1 MKKLLSV
8 LLVLAMLLGACAL
21 AETVDLTGEWYLTEL
36 AMGDTS
42 VDPSALGMNITITLN
57 GDGTA
62 VLVSTYGDE
71 EETQEGTWA
80 QTEAGVEVVTG
91 ENPTALLLEDGKLKL
106 DMGEEGAMIFG
117 REKTEAPALPAAV
130 AAESEDAFLGTW
142 KITSVS
148 MMGLVVPA
156 EVAEINVTMTVEA
169 GKVTLLSG
177 EEPQE
182 IPTTFADGVLTASE
196 PDMGEIKLS
205 LCEDGTVS
213 LEVSMG
219 EAGQMIMYFTR
230 AE

>member
-91 ENPTALLLEDGKLKL
+91 ENPTALLLEDMSSSAK
-106 DMGEEGAMIFG
+106 A
-117 REKTEAPALPAAV
+117 
-130 AAESEDAFLGTW
+130 
-142 KITSVS
+142 
-148 MMGLVVPA
+148 
-156 EVAEINVTMTVEA
+156 EA
-169 GKVTLLSG
+169 GKANANASASINANILKRRLFTSG
-177 EEPQE
+177 VSSPHCGH
-182 IPTTFADGVLTASE
+182 A
-196 PDMGEIKLS
+196 
-205 LCEDGTVS
+205 LCQPGPK
-213 LEVSMG
+213 
-219 EAGQMIMYFTR
+219 A
-230 AE
+230 

>member
-106 DMGEEGAMIFG
+106 YMGEEGAMIFG